1 MATVVSRRPF
11 SDSFAVRVMAEQ
23 AFSRAAGAPLLAG
36 NAVDLLIDA
45 RANFDAWLA
54 AIRAARTAIL
64 IENYIYR
71 DDATGRE
78 FLDALTERAAA
89 GVRVFVIRDWLGCL
103 GQSSAA
109 FWQPLVAAGG
119 EMRTYNPM
127 RFRSPLGWLSRDHR
141 KLLVVDDTIAF
152 VGGICVSGTWLGDP
166 EREVEPWRD
175 TAIAVRGPA
184 ISDLASA
191 FADTWSTLGEPLPD
205 ECLVDGERCLP
216 AGHVDL
222 RVVATVPNIA
232 GLYRL
237 DQLIAAMARRTL
249 WITDA
254 YFVGVAP
261 YVQALSAAARDGVD
275 VRLLVPGTS
284 DIPAVAAISRAGY
297 RPLLEAGVRV
307 FEWNGSMLHAKT
319 AVADSRWARVGS
331 SNLNLSSWIGNC
343 EIDIAVE
350 DEAFA
355 RRMEAQYEA
364 DLCRAT
370 EIVLKLPRRQRKANA
385 GARPPESAEAATA
398 ASPGTTDA
406 AAEVAGSSPGTGESA
421 PDGHASSSS
430 ASAASSRGS
439 APSSRA
445 PEPPESARRGPP
457 YPRARG
463 GSSGRA
469 AAGAMRIANSV
480 GAAIANRRV
489 LGRSETSLL
498 AIGGGVLVA
507 CAIVGFV
514 WPRVVAWPLAVLALW
529 IGASLFVQC
538 IDTKPKQPSPP
549 SQ

>member
-1 MATVVSRRPF
+1 MAAVVSRRPV
-11 SDSFAVRVMAEQ
+11 SDSLAVRVLAEQ
-23 AFSRAAGAPLLAG
+23 AYSRAAGAPLLAG
-36 NAVDLLIDA
+36 NAVELLIDA

-78 FLDALTERAAA
+78 FLDALTERAKA
-89 GVRVFVIRDWLGCL
+89 GVRVCVIRDWLGCI

-127 RFRSPLGWLSRDHR
+127 RFASPLGWLSRDHR
-141 KLLVVDDTIAF
+141 KLLVVDDTVAF
-152 VGGICVSGTWLGDP
+152 VGGLCVSGTWLGDP
-166 EREVEPWRD
+166 EHGVEPWRD
-175 TAIAVRGPA
+175 TAVAVRGPA
-184 ISDLASA
+184 LSDLADA
-191 FADTWSTLGEPLPD
+191 FADTWSTLGDPLPA
-205 ECLVDGERCLP
+205 ELLAERCLP

-222 RVVATVPNIA
+222 RVVATVPNTA

-275 VRLLVPGTS
+275 VRLLVPGSS

-343 EIDIAVE
+343 ELDIAVE
-350 DEAFA
+350 DETFA
-355 RRMEAQYEA
+355 RLMETQYET
-364 DLCRAT
+364 DLGHAT
-370 EIVLKLPRRQRKANA
+370 EIVLKLPRRRRNANA
-385 GARPPESAEAATA
+385 GAAPPESDVAAEAANVPPPG
-398 ASPGTTDA
+398 ASEP
-406 AAEVAGSSPGTGESA
+406 P
-421 PDGHASSSS
+421 
-430 ASAASSRGS
+430 SRT
-439 APSSRA
+439 

-498 AIGGGVLVA
+498 VIGGAVLVA
-507 CAIVGFV
+507 SAVVGFL
-514 WPRVVAWPLAVLALW
+514 WPRIIAWPLAVLALW

-538 IDTKPKQPSPP
+538 IDAKPKKPSPP
-549 SQ
+549 TT

>member
-1 MATVVSRRPF
+1 MAAMIADRDRAEERRRSRPSLRLCAMAAVAPRRPF

-54 AIRAARTAIL
+54 AIRAARTTIL

-78 FLDALTERAAA
+78 FLDALSERAAA
-89 GVRVFVIRDWLGCL
+89 GVRVCVIRDWLGCI

-127 RFRSPLGWLSRDHR
+127 RFSSPLGWLSRDHR
-141 KLLVVDDTIAF
+141 KLLVVDDTVAF
-152 VGGICVSGTWLGDP
+152 VGGICVSGTWLGDA
-166 EREVEPWRD
+166 ERDVAPWRD
-175 TAIAVRGPA
+175 TAVAVRGPA
-184 ISDLASA
+184 LHDLVHA
-191 FADTWSTLGEPLPD
+191 FADTWATLGEPLPD
-205 ECLVDGERCLP
+205 ELLAGSERCLP

-237 DQLIAAMARRTL
+237 DQLIAAMARRIL

-343 EIDIAVE
+343 ELDIAVE
-350 DEAFA
+350 DEIFA
-355 RRMEAQYEA
+355 RKMEAQYEI
-364 DLCRAT
+364 DLANAT
-370 EIVLKLPRRQRKANA
+370 EIVLKLPRRQRRTNA
-385 GARPPESAEAATA
+385 GVPAPESDAATEA
-398 ASPGTTDA
+398 FDS
-406 AAEVAGSSPGTGESA
+406 
-421 PDGHASSSS
+421 
-430 ASAASSRGS
+430 
-439 APSSRA
+439 SSRA
-445 PEPPESARRGPP
+445 SEPPSRPSEPPENPRRGPP

-498 AIGGGVLVA
+498 VIGGVVLVG
-507 CAIVGFV
+507 CAIVGFF
-514 WPRVVAWPLAVLALW
+514 WPRVVAWPLAALALW
-529 IGASLFVQC
+529 VGASLFTQC
-538 IDTKPKQPSPP
+538 IDTKPKEPSPP
-549 SQ
+549 ASETQRGE